1 MLSADAL
8 RSRMRLLQTDI
19 LNAETTQTPVEFMR
33 WIKRLRRDA
42 AAVDLVRN
50 NETRQSLGR
59 WWWLQRWRRVD
70 ISADV
75 TLFRGRPWA
84 SGRGLL
90 IGLAGFHGRLMVP
103 TPVFL
108 QAVRARDWDVLIVR
122 DPTKAQFRRGAP
134 GIGGSI
140 PEVARNLDLMAQPY
154 KRRVVLGTSMGGLA
168 AIRLA
173 LHWPGTRGISVA
185 GVRSLDVRR
194 IYSDPWPGMAYDP
207 LCDCLEKPPR
217 DMWFLHGAT
226 HEQDKR
232 VAIQYKRM
240 VNGERY
246 GVTDCPTHI
255 LLAHL
260 WRQGR
265 LEPFLAAL
273 LDTTLSPKAVRGTL
287 SAIPLLRSEV

>member
-1 MLSADAL
+1 MLSSNAVPSAL
-8 RSRMRLLQTDI
+8 RQLQTDI

-33 WIKRLRRDA
+33 FIRRLRRDP
-42 AAVDLVRN
+42 AAVDLVRK
-50 NETRQSLGR
+50 NETRQSLGQ

-70 ISADV
+70 LSADV
-75 TLFRGRPWA
+75 TLFRGRSWA
-84 SGRGLL
+84 AGRGLF

-122 DPTKAQFRRGAP
+122 DPTKSQFRRGAP
-134 GIGGSI
+134 GVGGSI
-140 PEVARNLDLMAQPY
+140 PELARNLDHLAQPY

-173 LHWPGTRGISVA
+173 LHWPGTRGVSVG

-217 DMWFLHGAT
+217 DLWFLHGAN

-232 VAIQYKRM
+232 VAVQYKRM
-240 VNGERY
+240 VNGERLA
-246 GVTDCPTHI
+246 VTDCPSHI

-273 LDTTLSPKAVRGTL
+273 LDTTQSPKALRRTL
-287 SAIPLLRSEV
+287 TAIKPLRSEG